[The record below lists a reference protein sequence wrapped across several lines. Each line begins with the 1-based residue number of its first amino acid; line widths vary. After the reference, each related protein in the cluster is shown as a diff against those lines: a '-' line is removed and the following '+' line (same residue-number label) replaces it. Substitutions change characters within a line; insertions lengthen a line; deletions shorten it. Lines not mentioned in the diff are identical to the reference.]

1 MSDRYIYY
9 YYYWV
14 RTTVYLCTTFPIP
27 MRRKRFCPLLCHP
40 SLTNDRMLWCYTDVA
55 STLRCINF
63 FPVPLTDWYG
73 AIDRLQS
80 DLREMLKSMTL
91 KRSCRPHDL
100 CSMLLFNLP
109 LSLLL
114 YFIFIH
120 FSPLLG
126 CCHPRCG
133 CLYCMSWSAASCRV
147 CRSSD
152 RGNEKRA
159 AAANPRWMGFCSWSH
174 SFLLNKTYTYLLL
187 CRARVFTINLII
199 MRPATLLYD
208 PILSIQSG
216 HKWNSLKCYEY
227 IYRRVSQ
234 SKLPC
239 QPGKW

>member
-1 MSDRYIYY
+1 MSDRCIYYY

-14 RTTVYLCTTFPIP
+14 RTTVYLCTFPIP
-27 MRRKRFCPLLCHP
+27 MRRKRFPPKLKLIPPLPLPPWPMIVC
-40 SLTNDRMLWCYTDVA
+40 CYVIDVA

-73 AIDRLQS
+73 ANDRLQS
-80 DLREMLKSMTL
+80 DLREMLKSMTLTL

-100 CSMLLFNLP
+100 CSMLLFHLP

-126 CCHPRCG
+126 CCHPRWWLLVF
-133 CLYCMSWSAASCRV
+133 LYVVVGRV

-159 AAANPRWMGFCSWSH
+159 AAANSRWMGFCSWSH
-174 SFLLNKTYTYLLL
+174 SFLRNKSYTYTFCCVAL
-187 CRARVFTINLII
+187 VF
-199 MRPATLLYD
+199 
-208 PILSIQSG
+208 
-216 HKWNSLKCYEY
+216 
-227 IYRRVSQ
+227 SQ
-234 SKLPC
+234 
-239 QPGKW
+239 